1 MVKDEP
7 IRWRWALYGL
17 LVGVAVCIVTLVLEE
32 WTPGFAFWLRTAIV
46 RSAGF
51 AGTLL
56 IFGAIGFVAGLVREA
71 VSS

>member
-1 MVKDEP
+1 MKDEP
-7 IRWRWALYGL
+7 VRWRWALYGL
-17 LVGVAVCIVTLVLEE
+17 LVGAMICIATLILEE
-32 WTPGFAFWLRTAIV
+32 WQPEIAFWLRTAIV

-56 IFGAIGFVAGLVREA
+56 IFGVIGFVAGLVRES